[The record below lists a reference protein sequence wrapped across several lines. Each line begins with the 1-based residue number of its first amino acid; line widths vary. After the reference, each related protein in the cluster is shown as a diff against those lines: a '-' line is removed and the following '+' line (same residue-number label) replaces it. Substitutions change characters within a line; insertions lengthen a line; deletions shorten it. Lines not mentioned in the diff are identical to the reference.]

1 MIRVLGVVSFSTE
14 RLFSAER
21 SSTRTT
27 LIIQKTRRRD
37 LRRAACVL
45 SPPGFGGV
53 FNLPLSGSVTH
64 YRSRALAEAF
74 HGVL

>member
-45 SPPGFGGV
+45 SPGFDGV